1 MNAPRHYGHDGDTSL
16 LADANGHDNDHN
28 NDHDEEASDDE
39 VIILNNSLYGLFFS
53 KASSFFSYQLAF
65 FRDI

>member
-39 VIILNNSLYGLFFS
+39 VTILTNSLYGIFLS
-53 KASSFFSYQLAF
+53 KASLFFQNSQTF
-65 FRDI
+65 